1 VIDFVASHLHNL
13 RARHVFSMDTYT
25 SGALEPRLMT
35 NITQHYDLVLSMR
48 FAEVH
53 GTPIR
58 LGAIEKY
65 RYGKVAR
72 AEQLFSVDPRIGL
85 VSHQVTLH
93 G

>member
-1 VIDFVASHLHNL
+1 
-13 RARHVFSMDTYT
+13 
-25 SGALEPRLMT
+25 
-35 NITQHYDLVLSMR
+35 VLSLR

-65 RYGKVAR
+65 RFGKVAR
-72 AEQLFSVDPRIGL
+72 AEQIFSVDPRIGI

>member
-1 VIDFVASHLHNL
+1 
-13 RARHVFSMDTYT
+13 
-25 SGALEPRLMT
+25 MT

-65 RYGKVAR
+65 RFGKVAR
-72 AEQLFSVDPRIGL
+72 AEQIFSVDPRIGI
-85 VSHQVTLH
+85 VSHQVMLH